1 MKTKSTALWLAISAL
16 VSPAVFAAAEDSQS
30 SAPMKE
36 EKASDAATRLENAK
50 DVLAEMRTKYRNEHP
65 RVKEQLRKV
74 AELERELAPKKE
86 EKASEAATQL
96 ENAKKV
102 LAEMRIKYRDEHPRV
117 KEQLRK
123 IAELE
128 RGLAPNK

>member
-1 MKTKSTALWLAISAL
+1 MKTKTAALWMVISVLA
-16 VSPAVFAAAEDSQS
+16 SPAAFAAAEDSQS
-30 SAPMKE
+30 P
-36 EKASDAATRLENAK
+36 
-50 DVLAEMRTKYRNEHP
+50 
-65 RVKEQLRKV
+65 
-74 AELERELAPKKE
+74 APKKE